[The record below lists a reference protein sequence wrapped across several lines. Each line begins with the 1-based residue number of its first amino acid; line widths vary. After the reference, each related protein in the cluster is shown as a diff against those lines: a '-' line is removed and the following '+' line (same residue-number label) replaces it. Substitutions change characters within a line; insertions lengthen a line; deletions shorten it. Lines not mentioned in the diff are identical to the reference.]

1 MLEKIDY
8 KKKVCFCYIKMN
20 QNNKVISKYLLRK
33 LNICIIFGFLP
44 FVKSYIKYEI
54 SERLNDY
61 YEIFELDKRNKL
73 NNKK

>member
-1 MLEKIDY
+1 
-8 KKKVCFCYIKMN
+8 MN